1 MSMDLATIQNQ
12 LNNSL
17 VAAGIQSML
26 PKGTTMEQ
34 FVRCASIAMV
44 QSKDLGEANQDSI
57 IMALTMCAKDGLV
70 PDNKEAALVTFSV
83 NVAPNGQPKQWIKKA
98 QYLPMIDGVL
108 KRARMSGQVASMS
121 AKAVYQNDTFNY
133 WMDENGEH
141 YKYVPD
147 LNGDR
152 GELKLCFAYARLTNG
167 ELLIEVMTKA
177 DIDKVRAASKTGTY
191 GPWANWYDRM
201 GCKAVMHRLC
211 RRLPNASEVVQMC
224 EQGMNMAFDPT
235 TEKDIT
241 PAPAEN
247 YGDKLI
253 SLFTGKP
260 QDKYLPWL
268 AKKLGH
274 EVLSL
279 ADVTAEESVKV
290 IEHMENAKS

>member
-1 MSMDLATIQNQ
+1 MDLATIQNQ

-26 PKGTTMEQ
+26 PSGTTMDQ

-44 QSKDLGEANQDSI
+44 QSKDLGEANQDSV

-83 NVAPNGQPKQWIKKA
+83 NVAPKGQPKQWAKKA
-98 QYLPMIDGVL
+98 QYLPMIDGVI
-108 KRARMSGQVASMS
+108 KRARMSGQVAAMA
-121 AKAVYQNDTFNY
+121 AKAVYKNDEFSY

-141 YKYVPD
+141 YKYVPTF
-147 LNGDR
+147 GDR
-152 GELKLCFAYARLTNG
+152 GELLLCFAYAKLTNG

-177 DIDKVRAASKTGTY
+177 DIDKVKGASKTSSY
-191 GPWANWYDRM
+191 GPWVDWYDRM

-211 RRLPNASEVVQMC
+211 RRLPNASEMVQMC

-247 YGDKLI
+247 YSDKLI
-253 SLFTGKP
+253 SLFADKP
-260 QDKYLPWL
+260 KDKYLPWL
-268 AKKLGH
+268 TQKLGR
-274 EVLSL
+274 EVLAL
-279 ADVTAEESVKV
+279 EDITADESVKV
-290 IEHMENAKS
+290 IEVMENAKS

>member
-12 LNNSL
+12 LNNDL

-26 PKGTTMEQ
+26 PTGTTMDQ

-44 QSKDLGEANQDSI
+44 QSKDLGVANQDSV

-70 PDNKEAALVTFSV
+70 PDNKEAALVTFNTKDKSTGEFV
-83 NVAPNGQPKQWIKKA
+83 KKA
-98 QYLPMIDGVL
+98 QYLPMIDGVI
-108 KRARMSGQVASMS
+108 KRARMSGQVASMA
-121 AKAVYQNDTFNY
+121 AKAVYQNDSFDY

-141 YKYVPD
+141 YKYVPTF
-147 LNGDR
+147 GDR
-152 GELKLCFAYARLTNG
+152 GELLLCFAYAKLTNG

-177 DIDKVRAASKTGTY
+177 DIDKVKGASKTSSY
-191 GPWANWYDRM
+191 GPWVDWYDRM

-211 RRLPNASEVVQMC
+211 RRLPNASEMVQMC
-224 EQGMNMAFDPT
+224 EQGMNMAFDSA

-253 SLFTGKP
+253 SLFADKP
-260 QDKYLPWL
+260 SDKYLPWL
-268 AKKLGH
+268 SKNLKR
-274 EVLSL
+274 EILSL
-279 ADVTAEESVKV
+279 EDITAEESTKV
-290 IEHMENAKS
+290 INSLENSKQ